1 MTYIC
6 PLKVNPRVSPV
17 ALGIAGM
24 DPMVL
29 MPGSKLNELVVS
41 TTVPPW

>member
-6 PLKVNPRVSPV
+6 PLKLSALVSPV
-17 ALGIAGM
+17 ALGIAAM

-29 MPGSKLNELVVS
+29 MPGSKMNEFVVS